1 MILLTETFS
10 ESKEINEK
18 DDKFKVYYFKF
29 ETIQCFLSGNP
40 KGSLLNKPTSIEM
53 NSSDKPYYYI
63 LNYHSYEG
71 KRILHLKNVL
81 CKIKTIKIATE
92 INNNDCHDFI
102 KNLKS
107 FDGNKYQIEEQIKY
121 HFDILK
127 VIFKTP
133 LLLNI
138 YYTDPSAPKTENL
151 DKDDITILSLI
162 PKDTEILIFKP
173 EIAGDF
179 IKTNDLSPKGS
190 NIFIS
195 FNQDDYIHKRKY
207 GMYTK
212 KTKKN
217 NPSINI

>member
-92 INNNDCHDFI
+92 INNNDWHDFI

-107 FDGNKYQIEEQIKY
+107 FDRNECQIEEQKNI
-121 HFDILK
+121 ILTFLK
-127 VIFKTP
+127 LLAKPLYYLIFIIQIP
-133 LLLNI
+133 Q
-138 YYTDPSAPKTENL
+138 
-151 DKDDITILSLI
+151 I
-162 PKDTEILIFKP
+162 PKQKILIKM
-173 EIAGDF
+173 I
-179 IKTNDLSPKGS
+179 
-190 NIFIS
+190 
-195 FNQDDYIHKRKY
+195 
-207 GMYTK
+207 
-212 KTKKN
+212 
-217 NPSINI
+217 